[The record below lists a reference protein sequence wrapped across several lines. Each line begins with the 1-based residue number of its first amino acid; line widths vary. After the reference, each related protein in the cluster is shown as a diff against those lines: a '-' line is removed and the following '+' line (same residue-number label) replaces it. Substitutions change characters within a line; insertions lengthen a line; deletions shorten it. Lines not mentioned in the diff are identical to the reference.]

1 MHDAVHAKSGQDGPL
16 KLQYI
21 RTERESVMGW
31 VRYIGRIKN
40 AYADPPGR
48 QITQP
53 FELYIALSPWLP
65 KSAAVGA
72 ANSVARWVKKEESR
86 LFLRDAPVF

>member
-1 MHDAVHAKSGQDGPL
+1 L
-16 KLQYI
+16 
-21 RTERESVMGW
+21 
-31 VRYIGRIKN
+31 
-40 AYADPPGR
+40 

-53 FELYIALSPWLP
+53 FELYIALSPLLP

-72 ANSVARWVKKEESR
+72 ANAVARWVKREEGR